1 MRFSDVLAWIGL
13 ALVLSPASVQAYVGP
28 GMGAGAVAAVL
39 GVLAGLLVVVVVVVG
54 VVWYP
59 LKKLARRTCW

>member
-1 MRFSDVLAWIGL
+1 MKFATMLAWIGL

-39 GVLAGLLVVVVVVVG
+39 GVLAGLLMLVVG

-59 LKKLARRTCW
+59 LKKLVRRLRDKK

>member
-1 MRFSDVLAWIGL
+1 MKFATMLAWIGL

-39 GVLAGLLVVVVVVVG
+39 GVLAGLLMLMVG
-54 VVWYP
+54 VLWYP
-59 LKKLARRTCW
+59 LKKLARWLLRRK